1 MYLNKVQLIGN
12 ITQDLELANSSTS
25 LLPISLATNRS
36 YKDKNQDKQEE
47 TEFHNLVA
55 FGRTAEVMAEYL
67 QKGDQ
72 IYVEGRLQTR
82 SWENDQG
89 EKRYKT
95 QIVVEQFQFGQ
106 KSQKNQGQGQ
116 GLKEKVKEEADTVNL
131 DEIPF

>member
-36 YKDKNQDKQEE
+36 YKDKNQQKQEE

-55 FGRTAEVMAEYL
+55 FGNTAEIMAEYL

-95 QIVVEQFQFGQ
+95 QIIVEKFHFGQ
-106 KSQKNQGQGQ
+106 KSQKNQGQG
-116 GLKEKVKEEADTVNL
+116 LKEKAKEEADTIDL